1 MVEDNIL
8 LRSSV
13 NWRVPGVD
21 KLTIIQME
29 EYPMSTRRPVRS
41 NDEWMDLITESRQS
55 GLPDSVWC
63 EQHDIPQ
70 SSFYNAV
77 SRLRKLACDIPAPAD
92 RAKTAMDF
100 TAKQEVVQ
108 IDIISDQDDLPG
120 RLATPVPAM
129 QDKTEHLDNSHKIEI
144 ILGSTSSI
152 RVCNGAD
159 PELLK
164 AAIRSLRVTLC

>member
-1 MVEDNIL
+1 
-8 LRSSV
+8 
-13 NWRVPGVD
+13 
-21 KLTIIQME
+21 
-29 EYPMSTRRPVRS
+29 MSTRRPVRS
-41 NDEWMDLITESRQS
+41 NDEWMNLITESRQS

-108 IDIISDQDDLPG
+108 IDIVSNQNDLLG
-120 RLATPVPAM
+120 RPTSSIPVM
-129 QDKTEHLDNSHKIEI
+129 QDRTEHLDNSHKIEI
-144 ILGSTSSI
+144 ILDSSSSI

-164 AAIRSLRVTLC
+164 AAIRSLRVSLC